1 MGSGMTPHGSHR
13 LARGRTTPAAA
24 DAWSRMRPDD
34 VHVWA
39 LRLDLGPTARERLEA
54 FLSADEL
61 SRAARFVRS
70 TDRSRYVC
78 AHGLLRLVLSKY
90 LNLQPEEV
98 AFETGAGGKPR
109 LAGPG
114 PRFNL
119 AHAEDVGV
127 VAVTAY
133 REVGIDVERIRDVGD
148 VGRLAESCF
157 SPAEQAALGA
167 VAAPFR
173 LRSFFAGWTRKEA
186 FLKALGTGLMRP
198 LDSFDVTLTPGEPAR
213 LLRVQGA
220 PKAATTYALRALR
233 PAPGY
238 AGAVAADGAG
248 IVIHWRPWDIAAA
261 LVKEARGAG
270 RVAPRAW
277 GQPADRLP
285 CPRAGG
291 HERARRVRSALR
303 IAHCADGRESHD
315 FVCV

>member
-1 MGSGMTPHGSHR
+1 MI
-13 LARGRTTPAAA
+13 ARHNIPRGIARYRDGGAASLLR
-24 DAWSRMRPDD
+24 DGE
-34 VHVWA
+34 VHVWT
-39 LRLDLGPTARERLEA
+39 LRLDLDRAAQDRLEPL
-54 FLSADEL
+54 LSAEEVA
-61 SRAARFVRS
+61 RARRFVHQ
-70 TDRSRYVC
+70 TDRRRYVC